1 MECKKCGAQLP
12 EGCSFCPA
20 CGEKVEVKKI
30 CHNCGKE
37 VEGRFCAFCGTQ
49 YDEDEKTPQTENE
62 VKVGPAREVAVN
74 EKLEQEKALP
84 LAKTSVLNKVLTIV
98 SAGCLFL
105 GVILMHFLSF
115 GLYDYFDGFFKVEG
129 AAFVS
134 WFPEVISLLAIIAS
148 SIVIMIMAIISIV
161 RFVKVAKGGEA
172 DLSTMF
178 SVSLAMFL
186 LSMITVVNTFAVT
199 AESNYYGMEF
209 KTNLSAD
216 TTFCFVFACI
226 LGVASYV
233 LKMIMQGKEVV
244 TLKNIAKPAAALV
257 GLILSVIAIFVGI
270 KNNFVFSV
278 TNGNYSYVTK
288 MTAVGFA
295 QNVTEMGWIDGSA
308 ISIVN
313 TVFSMIALLFLFLFA
328 NSCIKVMFKKEQNFA
343 KSIVMASISIFCT
356 LMWLVFS
363 FTAVEDYMY
372 HMGYTDFDFGFSAS
386 ATGAV
391 VALVMSFF
399 MLGVSIAGAI
409 MSKDKETAKA

>member
-12 EGCSFCPA
+12 EGSLFCPA

-49 YDEDEKTPQTENE
+49 FDEDEKTPETENN
-62 VKVGPAREVAVN
+62 VKVEPALEVAVN
-74 EKLEQEKALP
+74 EKPEQEKALP
-84 LAKTSVLNKVLTIV
+84 LAKTSVLNKVLSIV

-115 GLYDYFDGFFKVEG
+115 SSYDYFEGFFRAEESV
-129 AAFVS
+129 FVS
-134 WFPEVISLLAIIAS
+134 WFPEVICLLAIIAS
-148 SIVIMIMAIISIV
+148 SIVIMIMSIISIV

-186 LSMITVVNTFAVT
+186 LSMITVVNTFTVT
-199 AESNYYGMEF
+199 AQTNYYGMELT
-209 KTNLSAD
+209 TNLSAG

-233 LKMIMQGKEVV
+233 LNMIMQGKEVV

-257 GLILSVIAIFVGI
+257 GLILSVVAIFVGI
-270 KNNFVFSV
+270 KSNFVFSY
-278 TNGNYSYVTK
+278 NDGDYSSVMK
-288 MTAVGFA
+288 MTAVGFS
-295 QNVTEMGWIDGSA
+295 QNVTEMGWVDGSA

-328 NSCIKVMFKKEQNFA
+328 NSSIKVLFKKEQNFV
-343 KSIVMASISIFCT
+343 KSIVMASISILFT
-356 LMWLVFS
+356 LIWCALS
-363 FTAVEDYMY
+363 FTAIEDYMY
-372 HMGYTDFDFGFSAS
+372 HMGYANVDFGFSAS

-399 MLGVSIAGAI
+399 MLGVSIAGAV
-409 MSKDKETAKA
+409 MSKDKETVKA